1 MSVET
6 KRNGCVGVL
15 LWMLIILLAGFVLIG
30 LGACKSVK
38 YVPVVEKH
46 TEYVSHTDSIIQKD
60 TLEIREQTIIR
71 EVDSATMA
79 QYGIELKNMQRA
91 WLIQTSR
98 LQKQISDLQS
108 AKRDTFYREDT
119 IRIPVPV
126 ERKLT
131 KAERTYI
138 TIGKWSVG
146 VAAGL
151 VLAAICFIFF
161 RRRWKFI
168 S

>member
-6 KRNGCVGVL
+6 KRNGCMGVL

-30 LGACKSVK
+30 LGACRSVR
-38 YVPVVEKH
+38 YIPVESVRHDSVVTILHHRDSIYQHDSVYIKEKADTVLIERWH
-46 TEYVSHTDSIIQKD
+46 TRWRDRVSHD
-60 TLEIREQTIIR
+60 TL
-71 EVDSATMA
+71 
-79 QYGIELKNMQRA
+79 Y
-91 WLIQTSR
+91 
-98 LQKQISDLQS
+98 IS
-108 AKRDTFYREDT
+108 KTDT
-119 IRIPVPV
+119 IRVPVPV

-146 VAAGL
+146 AVAGL
-151 VLAAICFIFF
+151 FLAVICFIFF
-161 RRRWKFI
+161 RRRWKFC

>member
-6 KRNGCVGVL
+6 KRNGCMGVL

-30 LGACKSVK
+30 LGACRSVR
-38 YVPVVEKH
+38 YIPVESVRLDSVVTILHHRDSIYQHDSVYIKEKADTLLIERWH
-46 TEYVSHTDSIIQKD
+46 TRWRDRVSHD
-60 TLEIREQTIIR
+60 TL
-71 EVDSATMA
+71 
-79 QYGIELKNMQRA
+79 Y
-91 WLIQTSR
+91 
-98 LQKQISDLQS
+98 IS
-108 AKRDTFYREDT
+108 KVDT

-146 VAAGL
+146 AVAGL

-161 RRRWKFI
+161 RRRWKF
-168 S
+168 SS

>member
-30 LGACKSVK
+30 LGACRSVR
-38 YVPVVEKH
+38 YIPVESVRLDSVVTILHHRDSIYQHDSVYIKEKADTVLIERWH
-46 TEYVSHTDSIIQKD
+46 TRWRDRVSHD
-60 TLEIREQTIIR
+60 TL
-71 EVDSATMA
+71 
-79 QYGIELKNMQRA
+79 Y
-91 WLIQTSR
+91 
-98 LQKQISDLQS
+98 IS
-108 AKRDTFYREDT
+108 KVDT
-119 IRIPVPV
+119 IRVPVPV

-146 VAAGL
+146 AVAGL

-161 RRRWKFI
+161 RRRWKF
-168 S
+168 SS

>member
-30 LGACKSVK
+30 LGACRSVR
-38 YVPVVEKH
+38 YIPVESVRHDSVVTILHHRDSIYQHDSVYIKEKADTVLIERWH
-46 TEYVSHTDSIIQKD
+46 TRWREVVSHD
-60 TLEIREQTIIR
+60 TLYMSKT
-71 EVDSATMA
+71 
-79 QYGIELKNMQRA
+79 
-91 WLIQTSR
+91 
-98 LQKQISDLQS
+98 
-108 AKRDTFYREDT
+108 DT
-119 IRIPVPV
+119 IRVPVPV

-146 VAAGL
+146 VVAGL

-161 RRRWKFI
+161 RRRWKF
-168 S
+168 SS

>member
-6 KRNGCVGVL
+6 KRNGCAGVL

-30 LGACKSVK
+30 LGACRSVR
-38 YVPVVEKH
+38 YIPVESVRHDSVVTILHHRDSIYQHDSVYIKERADTVLIERWH
-46 TEYVSHTDSIIQKD
+46 TRWRDRVSHD
-60 TLEIREQTIIR
+60 TL
-71 EVDSATMA
+71 
-79 QYGIELKNMQRA
+79 Y
-91 WLIQTSR
+91 
-98 LQKQISDLQS
+98 IS
-108 AKRDTFYREDT
+108 KVDT

-146 VAAGL
+146 AVAGL
-151 VLAAICFIFF
+151 VLSAICFIFF
-161 RRRWKFI
+161 RRKF
-168 S
+168 SS